1 MSFMPFRQMPM
12 VVLSIRPNLQ
22 PETDH
27 REDPMFD
34 TASASTGANL
44 ALLEKQT
51 RCAIRQLSRRRLR
64 ASSSWLPQDVLGA
77 FELPLASRDL
87 ASSVPSVSLTASA
100 SRPGR
105 LTDSST
111 A

>member
-1 MSFMPFRQMPM
+1 MSFRPLHSPPM
-12 VVLSIRPNLQ
+12 MVLSIRPNRQ

-27 REDPMFD
+27 REDTMFD
-34 TASASTGANL
+34 TGSASNSANL

-51 RCAIRQLSRRRLR
+51 RSAIRQLSRRRLR

-77 FELPLASRDL
+77 FELPLVSRDL